1 MTRKRPFGVTILAVL
16 AAVAAIVAIYH
27 TLQMLSLLP
36 IRGPLGVFQFF
47 GFNLF
52 GAIMW
57 AVLAFIYIWVVRML
71 WNLDARGWVFV
82 VAIAAL
88 NLIFAVIS
96 IIGQSSWQ
104 AMAPAIVVN
113 GLVLI
118 YGLLPGTKAAFQI
131 EEMQQAA
138 KAAHI
143 APASDPEPEMP
154 PATEVY
160 VEEYMPETAVAEVE
174 AEAEMMEEMEETAV
188 APETAAEPDPP
199 APTTAQV
206 IDAAAHASPGKAAK
220 FSAHTDFIEGIGPVY
235 AGKLKEAGIET
246 PQAFLEA
253 TATRQGR
260 EELSEKTE
268 ISPKL
273 ILKWAHEA
281 DLFRINGVGAQY
293 AQLLDVAGVN
303 TVLELAQ
310 RNPEKLHQ
318 TLIEVN
324 QEKHLVH
331 EVPSLNNV
339 ISWVEQAKEMPR
351 VISF

>member
-1 MTRKRPFGVTILAVL
+1 MTRKRPFGVTILAIL

-36 IRGPLGVFQFF
+36 ISGPLGIFKFF

-57 AVLAFIYIWVVRML
+57 GFLAFIYIWVVRML
-71 WNLDARGWVFV
+71 WNLDARGWIFV

-113 GLVLI
+113 GLILI

-131 EEMQQAA
+131 EEMHQAA
-138 KAAHI
+138 KAAHT
-143 APASDPEPEMP
+143 APEPEIP
-154 PATEVY
+154 PVTEVY
-160 VEEYMPETAVAEVE
+160 VDEAMPETAVAEVVA
-174 AEAEMMEEMEETAV
+174 AEPEMMEE
-188 APETAAEPDPP
+188 PEPP
-199 APTTAQV
+199 APTTTEV
-206 IDAAAHASPGKAAK
+206 IDEAAHASPGETAK
-220 FSAHTDFIEGIGPVY
+220 FSAQTEFIEGIGPVY
-235 AGKLKEAGIET
+235 AGKLKEVGIET

-253 TATRQGR
+253 AATRQGR
-260 EELSEKTE
+260 EELAEKTG

-273 ILKWAHEA
+273 ILKWTHEV
-281 DLFRINGVGAQY
+281 DLFRINGVGTLY
-293 AQLLDVAGVN
+293 ARLLDTAGVN

-310 RNPEKLHQ
+310 RNPENLHQ

-339 ISWVEQAKEMPR
+339 ISWVNQAKELPR
-351 VISF
+351 VVSF